1 MKNRPIF
8 SISLDF
14 ELHWGR
20 FDKVAL
26 PDWEN
31 YYLRTR
37 MAIPKILQLFDT
49 FGVEATWA
57 TVGMLFANSLKEWLE
72 YAPISKPSYKDNVF
86 SPYHW
91 LLDNPLA
98 AETCLFAPDLIQQIL
113 HTPGQELGSHTF
125 SHYYTLA
132 KGQTEGQFRDDL
144 IAAQRIASE
153 KFGVQLTSLVF
164 PRNQFNR
171 RYLHISKEIGF
182 TAVRSNPKD
191 WFWKDTSRETLLK
204 RIFRTADVYLP
215 VGMPSSY
222 PLSGLDW
229 QQDVPLEIPAS
240 RFLRPYSGNGAIN
253 RIKARRIKN
262 EMTKAASNAEI
273 YHLWWH
279 PHNHGERPEE
289 SLAFLRTILEHFAQ
303 LRIQYGMLSC
313 NMASVEK
320 LARSKSLDP
329 DY

>member
-1 MKNRPIF
+1 APCSKTKAKNRQLRGNYLIFNYYMKNRPIF

-164 PRNQFNR
+164 PRNQ
-171 RYLHISKEIGF
+171 
-182 TAVRSNPKD
+182 
-191 WFWKDTSRETLLK
+191 
-204 RIFRTADVYLP
+204 
-215 VGMPSSY
+215 
-222 PLSGLDW
+222 
-229 QQDVPLEIPAS
+229 
-240 RFLRPYSGNGAIN
+240 
-253 RIKARRIKN
+253 
-262 EMTKAASNAEI
+262 
-273 YHLWWH
+273 
-279 PHNHGERPEE
+279 
-289 SLAFLRTILEHFAQ
+289 
-303 LRIQYGMLSC
+303 
-313 NMASVEK
+313 
-320 LARSKSLDP
+320 
-329 DY
+329 